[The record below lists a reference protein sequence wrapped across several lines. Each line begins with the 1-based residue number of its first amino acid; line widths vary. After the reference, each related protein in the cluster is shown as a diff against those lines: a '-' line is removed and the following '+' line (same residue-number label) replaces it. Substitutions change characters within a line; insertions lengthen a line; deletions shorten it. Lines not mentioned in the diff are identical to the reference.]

1 MSEQQTSGKGAA
13 SGSLKK
19 MRMQQAMSKERSSD
33 KDHTETEGGETE
45 PQNSAEKRPEQADSQ
60 RGGGR
65 SSVRVT
71 VDLKAEQHK
80 FLKHFAVEAD
90 STSTKVLRRL
100 LEIMESDE
108 ALRERLRQEL
118 Q

>member
-33 KDHTETEGGETE
+33 KDPAETEGGETE
-45 PQNSAEKRPEQADSQ
+45 PQSATENRLEQADDQ
-60 RGGGR
+60 RSGGR

-90 STSTKVLRRL
+90 STSTKVLRGL
-100 LEIMESDE
+100 LGIMESDE
-108 ALRERLRQEL
+108 ELRDRLRREL

>member
-19 MRMQQAMSKERSSD
+19 MRMQQAMSKDRGTSED
-33 KDHTETEGGETE
+33 TAETEQAETET
-45 PQNSAEKRPEQADSQ
+45 QSAAENQHS
-60 RGGGR
+60 GGR

-71 VDLKAEQHK
+71 VDLKAAQHK

-90 STSTKVLRRL
+90 STSTKVLRGL

-108 ALRERLRQEL
+108 ELRDRLRREL

>member
-19 MRMQQAMSKERSSD
+19 MRMQQAMSKERGTD
-33 KDHTETEGGETE
+33 KDTAETEHTETESQSAAEDKPEKTE
-45 PQNSAEKRPEQADSQ
+45 NQQSE
-60 RGGGR
+60 GR

-71 VDLKAEQHK
+71 VDLRAAQHK

-90 STSTKVLRRL
+90 STSTKVLRGL

-108 ALRERLRQEL
+108 ELRDRLRREL
-118 Q
+118 R